1 MPRGDFPKREA
12 KKPKK
17 KDDRK
22 PVLTASPVFTPP
34 EVQVVGK
41 KRKPKEEEE

>member
-1 MPRGDFPKREA
+1 MPQGRVPKREA

-22 PVLTASPVFTPP
+22 VIEPLGVFATS
-34 EVQVVGK
+34 EVEVVR
-41 KRKPKEEEE
+41 KRRKEKEEVE

>member
-1 MPRGDFPKREA
+1 MPKGRVPRREA

-22 PVLTASPVFTPP
+22 VIEPLGVFAEA
-34 EVQVVGK
+34 EVEVVR
-41 KRKPKEEEE
+41 KRRKEKEEVE

>member
-1 MPRGDFPKREA
+1 MPKGRVPRREA

-22 PVLTASPVFTPP
+22 VIAPLGVFAEA
-34 EVQVVGK
+34 EVEVVR
-41 KRKPKEEEE
+41 KRRKEKQEVE

>member
-1 MPRGDFPKREA
+1 MPKGRVPRRET

-22 PVLTASPVFTPP
+22 VIEPLGVFASADV
-34 EVQVVGK
+34 EVVR
-41 KRKPKEEEE
+41 KRKKEKEEVE

>member
-1 MPRGDFPKREA
+1 MPKGSVPRREA

-22 PVLTASPVFTPP
+22 VIEPLGVFASA
-34 EVQVVGK
+34 EVEVVR
-41 KRKPKEEEE
+41 KRRKEKEEAE

>member
-1 MPRGDFPKREA
+1 MPKGGVPRREA

-22 PVLTASPVFTPP
+22 VIEPLGVFASA
-34 EVQVVGK
+34 EVEVVR
-41 KRKPKEEEE
+41 KRRKEREEEE

>member
-1 MPRGDFPKREA
+1 MPQGRVPKREA

-22 PVLTASPVFTPP
+22 VIEPLGVFASA
-34 EVQVVGK
+34 EVEVVR
-41 KRKPKEEEE
+41 KRRKEKEEAE

>member
-1 MPRGDFPKREA
+1 MPQGRVPKREA

-22 PVLTASPVFTPP
+22 VLDSIGVFASA
-34 EVQVVGK
+34 EVEVVR
-41 KRKPKEEEE
+41 KRRKEKEEVE

>member
-1 MPRGDFPKREA
+1 MPQRSVPRREA

-22 PVLTASPVFTPP
+22 VIEPLGVFASA
-34 EVQVVGK
+34 EVEVVR
-41 KRKPKEEEE
+41 KRRKEKEEEE

>member
-1 MPRGDFPKREA
+1 MPKGRVPRREA

-22 PVLTASPVFTPP
+22 VIEPLGVFATA
-34 EVQVVGK
+34 EVEVVR
-41 KRKPKEEEE
+41 KRKKEKEEVE